1 MTICRYISIQTVIIL
16 RDRVICSSS
25 VYPAAAVDAKGFSS
39 LCRITELLPRTKYG
53 NRGNFYYMNFSVV
66 QSLQLLVLV
75 LVWQRCGSKQQQQQ
89 QSCCCRLLLYT
100 AVARRSI
107 RSSIRTIA
115 LTTAGSSL
123 LYSSRHTATSIQQY
137 QMYGSRARCCC
148 CTRYAIY
155 DTTGAER

>member
-89 QSCCCRLLLYT
+89 SCCCRLLLYT

>member
-89 QSCCCRLLLYT
+89 LLL
-100 AVARRSI
+100 
-107 RSSIRTIA
+107 
-115 LTTAGSSL
+115 L
-123 LYSSRHTATSIQQY
+123 LSFAAIHCCGAAQHSQLHTHDSAHNSRK
-137 QMYGSRARCCC
+137 
-148 CTRYAIY
+148 
-155 DTTGAER
+155 